1 MKRPLIT
8 PLDPDRYQRTPWKNG
23 GGVTTDIAL
32 DNETGG
38 DIWRFS
44 RTPITGAGP
53 FSDYSGFDRLQ
64 VLVAG
69 SGLVLQTPTGEID
82 VRRPFQ
88 PVRFAGETPIVSR
101 LEAGPVEV
109 INLMGER
116 RRVQLDLAVLE
127 TGRQQRLGPGL
138 HIAYCPAGR
147 AALRL
152 ADETHDLRVDG
163 GFRIE
168 DIDGV
173 AVCSAGLIVLGSISC
188 VSP

>member
-23 GGVTTDIAL
+23 GGVTTDIAF
-32 DNETGG
+32 DG

-44 RTPITGAGP
+44 RTPITVAGP

-69 SGLVLQTPTGEID
+69 SGLVLQTPSGEID
-82 VRRPFQ
+82 VRRPFR

-101 LEAGPVEV
+101 LEAGPVAV

-116 RRVQLDLAVLE
+116 SKVRINLAVLE
-127 TGRQQRLGPGL
+127 AGRSRHLGKGI
-138 HIAYCPAGR
+138 HIAYCPGGR

-152 ADETHDLRVDG
+152 ASETHDLQADG
-163 GFRIE
+163 GLRIE
-168 DIDGV
+168 DVNGV
-173 AVCSAGLIVLGSISC
+173 ASCSAGLIVVGSISC

>member
-1 MKRPLIT
+1 MDTRAGKVT

-23 GGVTTDIAL
+23 GGVTTDIAF
-32 DNETGG
+32 DG
-38 DIWRFS
+38 DVWRFS
-44 RTPITGAGP
+44 RTPITAAGP

-69 SGLVLQTPTGEID
+69 SGLVLQTPSGEID
-82 VRRPFQ
+82 VRHPFR

-101 LEAGPVEV
+101 LEAGAVEV

-116 RRVQLDLAVLE
+116 SKVRLGLAVLE
-127 TGRQQRLGPGL
+127 AGRQQRLGLGI

-152 ADETHDLRVDG
+152 ADETHDLQADG
-163 GFRIE
+163 GLRIE
-168 DIDGV
+168 DVDGV
-173 AVCSAGLIVLGSISC
+173 ATCSVGRIVLGSILCASR
-188 VSP
+188 